1 MLERRSGQKT
11 QIIEFDGHDL
21 DRIQTE
27 LFWNEVFKR
36 TPQGQLSQ
44 ADLDGNL
51 S

>member
-1 MLERRSGQKT
+1 MLERQSGQKT
-11 QIIEFDGHDL
+11 QIIECDGHDL

-27 LFWNEVFKR
+27 LFWNEVLR

-51 S
+51 P